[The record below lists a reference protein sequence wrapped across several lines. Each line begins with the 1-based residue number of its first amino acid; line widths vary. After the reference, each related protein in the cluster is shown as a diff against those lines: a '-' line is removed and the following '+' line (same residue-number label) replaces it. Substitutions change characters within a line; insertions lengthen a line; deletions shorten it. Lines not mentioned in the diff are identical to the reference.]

1 MVMIERPFWPALKGS
16 NKEIEKMETKKHFA
30 VDTNAVPWEENFNAK
45 IGHVM
50 SKKTLFSDPD
60 TGMSINIVRYPAGAV
75 TPEHTHNCAHGMY
88 VIDGTLV
95 THSGR
100 FGPGSLVWFDEGS
113 VMQHGASAESQVTVL
128 FITNKP
134 FNINYLED

>member
-1 MVMIERPFWPALKGS
+1 
-16 NKEIEKMETKKHFA
+16 
-30 VDTNAVPWEENFNAK
+30 
-45 IGHVM
+45 
-50 SKKTLFSDPD
+50 
-60 TGMSINIVRYPAGAV
+60 
-75 TPEHTHNCAHGMY
+75 MY